1 MKIKTLEHQLKSW
14 MIFLVIIPSVLIM
27 AIYTISQIQVAK
39 HKNSELIGQRVDF
52 TKRLIEYWIE
62 ERAKNVR
69 TISQSPAF
77 RLLDERRMQD
87 NLELMQRLNNDFDS
101 LSYIDKDGFFKMTT
115 LKGKIRFASTAGQPY
130 YQAASMGRE
139 YISDVVIG
147 RNSGL
152 PIINFSAPVYN
163 YNGNFQGL
171 ILGSVRT
178 RTLETLLRNN
188 WIGQTEDIMLVSS
201 QGIMIAQ
208 PKHVNKLIG
217 EGLLEGPFSMK
228 IKLPAES
235 LLNLHL
241 GETGTAAW
249 KNYLNQKVLGAY
261 HYIPERDWTLIGSID
276 EDEILTPIYTQL
288 GIMAAGTCILLFL
301 LLPLATYITNRVK
314 RPIDWLIEQSNFIAR
329 EEYDS
334 LVEKNRFSG
343 KLPYEVDHLCGTFVN
358 MSHKI
363 KTTVQLL
370 RENEAK
376 LANEIIERK
385 LVEEARREEAK
396 ERTRIEKVASL
407 GILVAGVAH
416 EINQPLN
423 AIKVASGAIL
433 YWHKQG
439 RALDMRRI
447 VDDVKS
453 IAGQADRIDQI
464 IRNIRSFAKP
474 DRQLQIPLHMNETI
488 QKIVQFMGI
497 QFKVHDIQLRLT
509 LCQPDNEILIVPAAL
524 EGIII
529 NLLSNAM
536 QALDSVEQAAKQIEV
551 ITRPAGEPGNQI
563 VVLEIHDNGPG
574 IREELLTRIFEPFFS
589 TKSAAKS
596 MGLGLSI
603 VHSFVETNQGTIYV
617 ENKADGGATF
627 RVEFPVY
634 QAGSSNEPFII
645 PN

>member
-1 MKIKTLEHQLKSW
+1 MNTKTLEHQLKSW
-14 MIFLVIIPSVLIM
+14 MIFLVIIPSVIIM
-27 AIYTISQIQVAK
+27 AIYTIGQIQVAK

-69 TISQSPAF
+69 TLSQSTAF
-77 RLLDERRMQD
+77 RLLDENRMQD
-87 NLELMQRLNNDFDS
+87 NLELMQRLNTDFDS
-101 LSYIDKDGFFKMTT
+101 LSYIDKDSFFKITT
-115 LKGKIRFASTAGQPY
+115 LKEKIRFAATAGQPY
-130 YQAASMGRE
+130 YRAALTGKE
-139 YISDVVIG
+139 YVSDVVIG

-152 PIINFSAPVYN
+152 PIINFSAPVYD

-188 WIGQTEDIMLVSS
+188 WIGQTEEIMLVNS

-208 PKHVNKLIG
+208 PKHVNKLV
-217 EGLLEGPFSMK
+217 EKGLLEGPFSMK
-228 IKLPAES
+228 LKLPAES

-249 KNYLNQKVLGAY
+249 KNYLNQNVLGAY
-261 HYIPERDWTLIGSID
+261 QYIPERNWTLIGSID
-276 EDEILTPIYTQL
+276 EDEILAPIYTQL

-301 LLPLATYITNRVK
+301 LLPLATYITSRVK

-343 KLPYEVDHLCGTFVN
+343 KLPYELDHLCGTFVN

-385 LVEEARREEAK
+385 LIEEARREEAK
-396 ERTRIEKVASL
+396 ERARIEKVASL
-407 GILVAGVAH
+407 GILVAGIAH

-423 AIKVASGAIL
+423 AIKVASGTIL
-433 YWHKQG
+433 YWYKQG
-439 RALDMRRI
+439 RPLEMNRI

-453 IAGQADRIDQI
+453 IASQADRIDQI
-464 IRNIRSFAKP
+464 IKNIRSFAKP
-474 DRQLQIPLHMNETI
+474 DRQLQLPLQLNETI
-488 QKIVQFMGI
+488 QKVVQLMGI
-497 QFKVHDIQLRLT
+497 QFKAHDIQLRLT

-529 NLLSNAM
+529 NLLSNAL
-536 QALDSVEQAAKQIEV
+536 QALEAVEQGSKQIEV
-551 ITRPAGEPGNQI
+551 ITRLTGEPDNQMM
-563 VVLEIHDNGPG
+563 VLEILDNGPG
-574 IREELLTRIFEPFFS
+574 IKEELLPRIFEPFFS

-603 VHSFVETNQGTIYV
+603 VHSFVEMNQGTIHV
-617 ENKADGGATF
+617 ENNAAGGTTF

-634 QAGSSNEPFII
+634 QADRSEETFRTPI
-645 PN
+645 